1 MKLETKV
8 TLVYPYFHPKGD
20 NSIFRFPPLGL
31 GYLASFLKQN
41 GVLVDLVDCTFSS
54 RKDALRKIVESKP
67 AIIGIQSMFSM
78 KQESLDMAR
87 ELRKECNLLVAG
99 GPLPTT
105 NPEPFL
111 EDFDVVVNGEGEQT
125 MFELV
130 KAYET
135 GSDFSQVPGI
145 IYRNAKSKEI
155 ERTERRDMIKN
166 LDAIPFPNRDMFDN
180 FGYKEYYRKKSASTI
195 TTIMTSRGCPYTC
208 DFCSRPIF
216 GNEFRSRTA
225 SRIVDEIEEVIS
237 LGYERIWFA
246 DDCFTLIRQRLIEIC
261 DEIIKRKLKIQWECL
276 SRVDTLDPELIKRMK
291 QAGCIRIFFG
301 IESGDDSILAIM
313 GKNTTARKAADAVR
327 LCNAQDVKVGA
338 FFILGYP
345 GENDKTVLNTVKF
358 ASSLQ
363 LDYLS
368 FTLPFPIPGTPLFEK
383 LKGDIVTDEFA
394 EPKQLKLI
402 KQKLLFRSHLSES
415 KLKFA
420 IIKGMTQFYIQ
431 KYLGPRMRGIVKP
444 PIELLTDALYRLMH

>member
-1 MKLETKV
+1 
-8 TLVYPYFHPKGD
+8 
-20 NSIFRFPPLGL
+20 
-31 GYLASFLKQN
+31 
-41 GVLVDLVDCTFSS
+41 
-54 RKDALRKIVESKP
+54 
-67 AIIGIQSMFSM
+67 M

-155 ERTERRDMIKN
+155 ERTGKRGMIKN
-166 LDAIPFPNRDMFDN
+166 LDAIPFPDRDMFDN

-261 DEIIKRKLKIQWECL
+261 DEIVKRKLKIQWECL

-301 IESGDDSILAIM
+301 IESGDDSILSIM
-313 GKNTTARKAADAVR
+313 GKNTTAKKATDAVR